1 MAIVSLSRNTT
12 QSAVTSRENAADGF
26 QQNDNCRNLKE
37 SAKLLKRWWF
47 PKNEEKMMARK
58 IQNKCLLDVL
68 KFYSNNEN
76 E

>member
-1 MAIVSLSRNTT
+1 MAIVSLSRNAT
-12 QSAVTSRENAADGF
+12 QSAVTSRENAADRF
-26 QQNDNCRNLKE
+26 QQKDNCRKIKRKRKNM
-37 SAKLLKRWWF
+37 KRWWF
-47 PKNEEKMMARK
+47 PKNEEKMMGRK